1 MFKFSP
7 KVQESPQDVRGTILK
22 VVGVLAIVGLL
33 VALPTPDATAA
44 PHRPQATAGSNH
56 QKAASSM

>member
-7 KVQESPQDVRGTILK
+7 KLQESARHVRGTILK
-22 VVGVLAIVGLL
+22 VVDVLAIVGLL
-33 VALPTPDATAA
+33 VALPTP
-44 PHRPQATAGSNH
+44 AGSNH